1 MQNQYYLKDKKA
13 QIYKKISN
21 GQDESGFQLPASY
34 YPIAPAQI
42 WCYTRQLSQ
51 TDIFQSASYG
61 ENETR
66 FFVFNYYPK
75 VEVYDM
81 ILYKN
86 QWYRITR
93 VDTADDYK
101 GDLFIYVQNAAGGWI
116 PSDDEIEDY
125 TPGKWDE

>member
-13 QIYKKISN
+13 QIYKKFSN
-21 GQDESGFQLPASY
+21 RQDESGFQLPASY

-42 WCYTRQLSQ
+42 WCYTRHLSQ

-101 GDLFIYVQNAAGGWI
+101 GDLFIYVQNAVGGWI

>member
-13 QIYKKISN
+13 QIYKKISTQDDI
-21 GQDESGFQLPASY
+21 GQSIKKY

-51 TDIFQSASYG
+51 ADVFQAASYG
-61 ENETR
+61 DSETR
-66 FFVFNYYPK
+66 FFVFNYYPE

-93 VDTADDYK
+93 VDTADD
-101 GDLFIYVQNAAGGWI
+101 
-116 PSDDEIEDY
+116 
-125 TPGKWDE
+125 